1 MEIGKTIGWVITGL
15 RNLLGLVLIGMV
27 RLYQLLLS
35 PLLGRHCRFQPSCSN
50 YFIQA
55 VRKYGPLKGALL
67 GLWRIGRCHPFN
79 PGGHDPP

>member
-1 MEIGKTIGWVITGL
+1 MRFVWAALVAAPAWLMIGA
-15 RNLLGLVLIGMV
+15 V

-35 PLLGRHCRFQPSCSN
+35 PLLGRHCRFTPTCSQ

-55 VRKYGPLKGALL
+55 VKKYGAVRGAVRGIL
-67 GLWRIGRCHPFN
+67 RICRCHPFH